1 MAENIEAKIVDG
13 EASTSQEKEKAVLE
27 NAGINVTEETG
38 IHKIDLSMPPPAKE
52 EPQEDA
58 VQEQSTDE
66 VPVRNEPEASQ
77 EVAEEVRGAEEP
89 SQESEE
95 EEVILQEITEEEITE
110 ESEAAPTAEE
120 VIEAVEESQET
131 GIELPENIQKVVDFI
146 NDTGGTLEDYVSL
159 NKDYSNV
166 DDQNLLKEY
175 YQKTKPHLSTDEI
188 DFLIEDKFSFD
199 EEIDEERD
207 IKRKKLA
214 FKEELAG
221 AKNHLDGLKTKYYEE
236 IKAGSKLTPD
246 QKNAVDFFNRYNEET
261 EEVTKVAEKQKT
273 IFKEKTVNV
282 FNDQFKGFEY
292 NVGDKKYRFN
302 VKNANE
308 VKETQSDINN
318 FVKKFL
324 NENNEMSDAKGYHKS
339 LFTAMNADSIANHF
353 YQQGKT
359 DALKESM
366 GKAKNIK
373 MDPRGVY
380 NQASVKSG
388 VQAKVLGDSTS
399 SIKLKLKNY

>member
-1 MAENIEAKIVDG
+1 
-13 EASTSQEKEKAVLE
+13 
-27 NAGINVTEETG
+27 
-38 IHKIDLSMPPPAKE
+38 
-52 EPQEDA
+52 
-58 VQEQSTDE
+58 
-66 VPVRNEPEASQ
+66 
-77 EVAEEVRGAEEP
+77 VAEEVRSAEEP

-110 ESEAAPTAEE
+110 GEITEESEPAPTAEE

-246 QKNAVDFFNRYNEET
+246 QKNAIDFFNRYNKET